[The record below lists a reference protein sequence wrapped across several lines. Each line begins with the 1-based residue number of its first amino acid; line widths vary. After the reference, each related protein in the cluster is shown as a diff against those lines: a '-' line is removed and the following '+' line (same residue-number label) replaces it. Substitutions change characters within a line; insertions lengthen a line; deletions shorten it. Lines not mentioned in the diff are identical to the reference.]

1 MPSKIYFHWRILLS
15 HIHTTSLA
23 VPHLDKIQGQTWASP
38 TQDNPN
44 SDFVYTVCLSCPSYY
59 ISYSKHGY
67 NLVFISRQAWLHKS
81 NMPSFPSWVAERS
94 GLTSG
99 PMPSFPSW
107 VAERSGLTSRPMPS
121 FPSQVGESWVAS
133 LPGPCPAFHHEW
145 GKVEWPYFR
154 THAQLSIMSGGEDFW
169 NRATTLM

>member
-1 MPSKIYFHWRILLS
+1 MKCTLTQYKVHQCIPMPSKIYFNWRVLLS

-81 NMPSFPSWVAERS
+81 NMPSFSPW
-94 GLTSG
+94 
-99 PMPSFPSW
+99 
-107 VAERSGLTSRPMPS
+107 
-121 FPSQVGESWVAS
+121 VGESWVAS